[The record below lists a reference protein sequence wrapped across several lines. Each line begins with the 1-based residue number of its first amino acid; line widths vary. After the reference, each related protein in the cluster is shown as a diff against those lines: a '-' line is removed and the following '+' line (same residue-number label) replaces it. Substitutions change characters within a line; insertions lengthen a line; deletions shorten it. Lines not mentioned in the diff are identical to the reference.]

1 VTTTSSSTDTD
12 TEKKPTIDTQTTTT
26 PIPPDNSEAEK
37 GVVNPAA
44 STDESNKEKE
54 NEAPAS
60 PPPRTAQGFV
70 WLLVVSSIL
79 MANFLFA
86 TDNTIAAN
94 IQPAVIRQFESLD
107 KLAWLG
113 VAFLAACWG
122 TNFFWGDMY
131 ARFSAKWTFCASFV
145 VFSVGCAL
153 AGAAPSMDALIV
165 GRAICGMGGAGM

>member
-1 VTTTSSSTDTD
+1 MTTTSSSTDAD
-12 TEKKPTIDTQTTTT
+12 TEIKPATDTQTTATT
-26 PIPPDNSEAEK
+26 TPPDNSEAEK
-37 GVVNPAA
+37 GVVDPVD
-44 STDESNKEKE
+44 STDRPNKERE
-54 NEAPAS
+54 NETPAS
-60 PPPRTAQGFV
+60 PSPRTVQGFI

-107 KLAWLG
+107 KLTWLG

-122 TNFFWGDMY
+122 ANFFWGDMY

-145 VFSVGCAL
+145 IFSVGCAL
-153 AGAAPSMDALIV
+153 AGAAPSMDVLIV

>member
-1 VTTTSSSTDTD
+1 MTTTSSSTDAD
-12 TEKKPTIDTQTTTT
+12 TEKKPATDCGSATT
-26 PIPPDNSEAEK
+26 PTPPDNSEAEK
-37 GVVNPAA
+37 GVVDPVA
-44 STDESNKEKE
+44 STDEPNKEKE

-60 PPPRTAQGFV
+60 SPPRTAQGLV

-122 TNFFWGDMY
+122 TSFFWGDMY

-153 AGAAPSMDALIV
+153 AGAAPSMDALNV
-165 GRAICGMGGAGM
+165 GRAICGIGGAGM